1 MTSVA
6 EVSNFLIDLSCYF
19 PFSSKADRDRT
30 LEVYSEYLHS
40 KIGTKDF
47 DFKKYLHWIVDNR
60 KGEKE
65 RFFPDIS
72 FLRDNLVKGLVQEKQ
87 NVPAQDGA
95 PLTVKLPDG
104 RECEFVI
111 KSFGNR
117 TIGGLKKQLRGQ
129 YGEGFEMKLYPAG
142 TEIISGRVFLPEEEE
157 QERF

>member
-30 LEVYSEYLHS
+30 LEVYSEYLHN
-40 KIGTKDF
+40 KIGSREF

-60 KGEKE
+60 RGEKE
-65 RFFPDIS
+65 RFFPQID
-72 FLRDNLVKGLVQEKQ
+72 FLRDNLAKGLVQEKQ
-87 NVPAQDGA
+87 EVSKQDGA
-95 PLTVKLPDG
+95 LLIVKLPDG
-104 RECEFVI
+104 RQYDFVI

-117 TIGGLKKQLRGQ
+117 TIGGFKKQLREQ

-142 TEIISGRVFLPEEEE
+142 TVIIGDRVFLPEEET
-157 QERF
+157 ERF